1 MFDYEKF
8 ENDVVRQMTAVF
20 HRWTVFANSDT
31 YEYTEQFDEHCDKII
46 ENCKNALIRFRQ
58 VINKDHS
65 DVLLTFNIR
74 EYLDG
79 DERTEIFQA
88 INDEDASEEYAE
100 HIEDYA

>member
-1 MFDYEKF
+1 MFDYEKV

-20 HRWTVFANSDT
+20 HRCTVFTNSDT

-46 ENCKNALIRFRQ
+46 EHCKNALIRFRQ